1 MFGPSQTSKGYNDFL
16 NVLLIKHSFI
26 SYCKDESKKPFKY
39 SVNVYCSNTKT
50 FNFLFLSES
59 KMKKFVN
66 SFNKINNI
74 EENKFEKEYQVIVE
88 LSKGHFGRI
97 FKVENKTTQKIYV
110 EKRIHKKIP
119 YIKEIEWEIYISQYL
134 STYHHENIVNIV
146 DVIISHDVV
155 HIIMDYIP
163 NGSFDKQFL
172 LFPTS
177 SYPQYLGQIISGIHF
192 LHKYGIMHR
201 DIKLENIVYNEKSKN
216 LKIIDFGL
224 SKVLFPSETTSE
236 CCGTVSYTAPEIFE
250 NKPYNSKID
259 IWSFGIIAYIL
270 EFKKLPFESK
280 EFNREVI
287 NKQLSHF
294 FRVNNEKDFT
304 YWEESLLKKIIHLSL
319 VKIPNQRCTAS
330 VIIDL
335 LFSKEKENNNK

>member
-1 MFGPSQTSKGYNDFL
+1 
-16 NVLLIKHSFI
+16 
-26 SYCKDESKKPFKY
+26 
-39 SVNVYCSNTKT
+39 
-50 FNFLFLSES
+50 
-59 KMKKFVN
+59 
-66 SFNKINNI
+66 
-74 EENKFEKEYQVIVE
+74 
-88 LSKGHFGRI
+88 
-97 FKVENKTTQKIYV
+97 
-110 EKRIHKKIP
+110 
-119 YIKEIEWEIYISQYL
+119 
-134 STYHHENIVNIV
+134 
-146 DVIISHDVV
+146 
-155 HIIMDYIP
+155 MDYIP

-192 LHKYGIMHR
+192 LHKNGIMHR